1 MTSTLIS
8 NVPTDVLL
16 VSEARRVVARALLLA
31 SLEALDARE
40 EPNCEA
46 ITGGVDDE
54 LFLERVR
61 VVALRDMLRLGLD
74 GVDATADDAAVER
87 HLAVV
92 RSLIASQW
100 ERHRAYTT
108 AARAYTCELSALV
121 HTLRVQM
128 QLTRIDRVGRCDRVA
143 IDGAAGLNESQYDL
157 HFACSD
163 GGTSTLLATASRDGT
178 VILRW
183 RSGSSDGD
191 CVPRG
196 CVAYV
201 PLLYDVLAASEASMS
216 YWGAAAAL

>member
-61 VVALRDMLRLGLD
+61 VVALRDMLRR

-100 ERHRAYTT
+100 EHHRAYTT

-128 QLTRIDRVGRCDRVA
+128 QLARIDRVGRCNRVA
-143 IDGAAGLNESQYDL
+143 IDGAAGPINESLEYDL

-163 GGTSTLLATASRDGT
+163 GDTSTLLATASRDGT